1 MAALGAL
8 QWWDGE
14 RVPDAELKGAETC
27 GWLSLV
33 HCTNE
38 NLAPRLLWVQLWGW
52 AMNAQDTSLMYG
64 LLWVIGPAVV
74 ILGSVAILRK
84 FGLLRPLEPAQ
95 LNPSYKGSGA
105 IQRVVMRIA
114 ETVAVIQLIV
124 LTILGGVGGALY
136 GRLTAGFTN
145 QNQDGAA
152 ALGLIF
158 GAASGFF
165 AASIIMAII
174 FTISAIERN
183 TRHTAMMFDR
193 MANRPRT

>member
-1 MAALGAL
+1 
-8 QWWDGE
+8 
-14 RVPDAELKGAETC
+14 
-27 GWLSLV
+27 
-33 HCTNE
+33 
-38 NLAPRLLWVQLWGW
+38 
-52 AMNAQDTSLMYG
+52 
-64 LLWVIGPAVV
+64 
-74 ILGSVAILRK
+74 
-84 FGLLRPLEPAQ
+84 
-95 LNPSYKGSGA
+95 
-105 IQRVVMRIA
+105 MRIA